1 VIGALNPW
9 VARGRLL
16 SRSGVAGGYRIRVSA
31 CSRTC
36 SRARINGYPLPLCCA
51 VDGGEGDEEQV
62 VELSG
67 AVLHAVEKSHQV
79 RLRPVAQLGLS
90 AAQGSF
96 GLATFI
102 PSEVRANG

>member
-1 VIGALNPW
+1 M
-9 VARGRLL
+9 ARGRLL
-16 SRSGVAGGYRIRVSA
+16 SRSGVAGGYRRRVSA
-31 CSRTC
+31 CSRTR
-36 SRARINGYPLPLCCA
+36 SRARTNGYPLPLCCA
-51 VDGGEGDEEQV
+51 VDGGEDDEEQV
-62 VELSG
+62 GELSG

-79 RLRPVAQLGLS
+79 RLLPMVQLGLP